1 MKGGEGVLDFE
12 MVFRENNQFVFRF
25 LMKLCGDVSL
35 AEELTQ
41 ETFFRAYMNISALR
55 NEERVAVWLC
65 QIAKNTYFAWFNE
78 QKRKQ
83 PISQPIS
90 ANSTPDLAELFE
102 GTEYPWEML
111 PRIKEHIATLLRDTL
126 VIPERD
132 YNGYNYTF
140 VKGTDC
146 CPFAC
151 TLLSCRVQDCIK
163 NIAALRVFLCKDV
176 SCDLNEI

>member
-1 MKGGEGVLDFE
+1 MLDFE

-41 ETFFRAYMNISALR
+41 DTFFRAYMNISALR
-55 NEERVAVWLC
+55 NEEKVAAWLC

-90 ANSTPDLAELFE
+90 ADSTPDIAELFE
-102 GTEYPWEML
+102 EKELAGRAFSVLHALEEPYKEVFML
-111 PRIKEHIATLLRDTL
+111 S
-126 VIPERD
+126 VF
-132 YNGYNYTF
+132 G
-140 VKGTDC
+140 G
-146 CPFAC
+146 
-151 TLLSCRVQDCIK
+151 LSLKDISAMFGKSESWARVTYYRAKQKIMEG
-163 NIAALRVFLCKDV
+163 LGR
-176 SCDLNEI
+176 